1 MGVSLW
7 ALFGV
12 AAFYIF
18 ADLTDQKGQIQMTFM
33 TINQTAKSEAIPAHA
48 LRTMLKNG
56 QLPGFYSG
64 TRYYVNVEQLRKQL
78 SVPAV
83 KP

>member
-1 MGVSLW
+1 
-7 ALFGV
+7 
-12 AAFYIF
+12 
-18 ADLTDQKGQIQMTFM
+18 MTFM

-78 SVPAV
+78 SAPAV